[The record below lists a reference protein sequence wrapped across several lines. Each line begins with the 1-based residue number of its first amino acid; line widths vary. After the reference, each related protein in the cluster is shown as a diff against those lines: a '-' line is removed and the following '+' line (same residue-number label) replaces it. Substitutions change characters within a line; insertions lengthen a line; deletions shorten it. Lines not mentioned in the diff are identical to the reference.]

1 MGDSSGPANLAR
13 CSWRI
18 LAHISSSSPSH
29 LLKAECHKSV
39 LIEIQVTWAD
49 QRGVGIFIKGEE
61 MKPISQRILPF
72 WWYGLWGSIL
82 SSKALWLTLLI
93 AKKKKKKWERAL
105 KFSVRG
111 CRPKC
116 TENHLGFIFHQW
128 GFRQQIQH
136 ISFQTQVSILSFS
149 HPNTHGS
156 NNEPYINP
164 VNFTVEIIRKW
175 HPNLCQ

>member
-1 MGDSSGPANLAR
+1 MLLAN
-13 CSWRI
+13 
-18 LAHISSSSPSH
+18 ISSHFQFFPLPSP
-29 LLKAECHKSV
+29 KSRMPQICANWDPSYLSRSEGSWYIHQGRRNEAYIPKDPAILV
-39 LIEIQVTWAD
+39 VW
-49 QRGVGIFIKGEE
+49 VG
-61 MKPISQRILPF
+61 
-72 WWYGLWGSIL
+72 GSIL
-82 SSKALWLTLLI
+82 SSRALWLTLLI
-93 AKKKKKKWERAL
+93 AKKKKWERAL

-111 CRPKC
+111 SRPKC